1 MKKIK
6 IGARGSNL
14 SQIYA
19 NKVKNLI
26 RINNKNF
33 KDVEIEIVSI
43 KTSGDIIKDQKLS
56 GVGGKRLFCKEIE
69 ESLISQDID
78 IAVHSLKDME
88 ANEIEELTIGAFLK
102 RNDHRDVL
110 VSNTIKNFSDL
121 SLKKIIGS
129 SSRRR
134 QLQLKKNFKNLLF
147 QNVRGNIDSRIE
159 NFEKKKLDGLILAA
173 AGIKCLNLENKISL
187 TFDISQIIPAPGQG
201 IIAAQCRKKD
211 NLIKKILT
219 GINDKETC
227 FCALA
232 ERSML
237 KTVGGDCET
246 AIGGF
251 AEVKDKILFLK
262 AELFSD
268 DGNECFKY
276 EMKGKDTEAEEIGK
290 KVGSKLLELAGEKFK
305 KQ

>member
-1 MKKIK
+1 M
-6 IGARGSNL
+6 
-14 SQIYA
+14 
-19 NKVKNLI
+19 
-26 RINNKNF
+26 
-33 KDVEIEIVSI
+33 
-43 KTSGDIIKDQKLS
+43 
-56 GVGGKRLFCKEIE
+56 
-69 ESLISQDID
+69 
-78 IAVHSLKDME
+78 
-88 ANEIEELTIGAFLK
+88 
-102 RNDHRDVL
+102 
-110 VSNTIKNFSDL
+110 
-121 SLKKIIGS
+121 
-129 SSRRR
+129 
-134 QLQLKKNFKNLLF
+134 
-147 QNVRGNIDSRIE
+147 
-159 NFEKKKLDGLILAA
+159 KKKLDGLILAA

-219 GINDKETC
+219 SINDKETC

-305 KQ
+305 KMNILITRPLIDVEDNMGKLFSLGHKIIHMPTLKILPKNEKPINVEKYDAFIFTSANAVRNLNILKQDKKNMFLCWLNN